1 MPGGWGGRRRG
12 TLIVMSKLLRRLRR
26 HRRFSERGYAFA
38 GAPAIAYA
46 SVC

>member
-1 MPGGWGGRRRG
+1 MAGACGRRRRG
-12 TLIVMSKLLRRLRR
+12 TVVDMSKLLRRLRR

-38 GAPAIAYA
+38 GAPAIAYT